1 MLPYINIYFVHEIT
15 YIYSSCLPPTNSLQL
30 ISEPPHHTPPNFM
43 SSFYFFN
50 ILMSPNS
57 ATYMH
62 MDLQAIHSNMN
73 KTYLRPH
80 SRQRTEV
87 LSSPLQAIK
96 YQ

>member
-1 MLPYINIYFVHEIT
+1 
-15 YIYSSCLPPTNSLQL
+15 
-30 ISEPPHHTPPNFM
+30 
-43 SSFYFFN
+43 
-50 ILMSPNS
+50 MSPNS